1 VKVLIVDDDLDV
13 TRMLTRM
20 LEHRGHAVQSSASPF
35 GVSAII
41 LRDPPDVVVLDV
53 MMPGLEGPALADLIN
68 NLPLKKKPQM
78 VLWSAMDEDRLRKIG
93 LQAGLPTILKTTS
106 PTEVAARL
114 EKIGANSSTGTFRTL
129 KK

>member
-1 VKVLIVDDDLDV
+1 MKVLIVDDDLDV

-68 NLPLKKKPQM
+68 NLPLKKKPHI

-93 LQAGLPTILKTTS
+93 LHSGLPTIHKTTP
-106 PTEVAARL
+106 PTELAARL
-114 EKIGANSSTGTFRTL
+114 EKIAASGNTGSFKTL
-129 KK
+129 K